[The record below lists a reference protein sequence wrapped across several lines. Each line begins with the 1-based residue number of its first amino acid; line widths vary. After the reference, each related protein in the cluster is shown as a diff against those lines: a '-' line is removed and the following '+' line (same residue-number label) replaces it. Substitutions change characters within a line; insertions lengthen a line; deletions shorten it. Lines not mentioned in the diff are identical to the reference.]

1 MLPDVDSLALFVRAA
16 ELHSLSKAAEAS
28 HIGVA
33 AASRRIALL
42 EHRFRTLLLTR
53 SARGVEPTAAGITLL
68 AHAKTLLVQLN
79 HMNAAMNDHAAGR
92 RGALRILANTSS
104 MAEWLPEDLASFA
117 QAHPDIRLIVE
128 ERWSTEI
135 VHQLLA
141 GEADIG
147 IVMEGV
153 SIEGLDAHAYRSDR
167 LCIIAPAGHS
177 LLALRELRFQDVLEY
192 DLIALE
198 SSSSMMRLLVE
209 KAVVAEKAL
218 LLRVQV
224 RSFEAVC
231 RMVQAGL
238 GVGILP
244 LQAAKGLAESM
255 GLSAQPMVDDWA
267 ERRMLI
273 CVKNDRPPLASL
285 RLMLDHLRQIVG
297 AQYPEVEFRQHRIAE
312 L

>member
-16 ELHSLSKAAEAS
+16 ELHSLSKAAETS

-68 AHAKTLLVQLN
+68 GHAKTLLVQLN
-79 HMNAAMNDHAAGR
+79 HMTAAMNDHAAGR

-117 QAHPDIRLIVE
+117 KAHPDIQLIVE

-135 VHQLLA
+135 VHHLLA

-147 IVMEGV
+147 VVMEGV
-153 SIEGLDAHAYRSDR
+153 SIEGLHAHAYRSDR
-167 LCIIAPAGHS
+167 LCIIAPAGHP
-177 LLALRELRFQDVLEY
+177 LLALQELRFQDVLEY
-192 DLIALE
+192 DVIALE
-198 SSSSMMRLLVE
+198 SSSSMMRLLAE
-209 KAVVAEKAL
+209 KAVAAEKAL

-255 GLSAQPMVDDWA
+255 DLSAQPLVDDWA
-267 ERRMLI
+267 ERQMLI
-273 CVKNDRPPLASL
+273 CVKKDRPPLASL
-285 RLMLDHLRQIVG
+285 QLMLDHLRKTVR
-297 AQYPEVEFRQHRIAE
+297 AR
-312 L
+312 